1 MITWSIDDPM
11 GMNDDELEVFSADI
25 QDAID
30 GVVEDWGV

>member
-1 MITWSIDDPM
+1 MITWSITEQRDLT
-11 GMNDDELEVFSADI
+11 DDELEVFRADM

>member
-1 MITWSIDDPM
+1 MITWSIDDSK
-11 GMNDDELEVFSADI
+11 GLSDDELEVFRADI